1 MNQIGYRTG
10 LVEGEARRS
19 SQDVI
24 HHKQLG
30 WQPMRNNRNQKLDD
44 ENENKTINKS
54 NTFNAGRFW
63 VWDPLNQ
70 AKLKSNFSKVDKLIG
85 ERTVQRENVAKL
97 GVTIPTQGYSGDR
110 VLFVKSESDQLET
123 IERKDDFFKGVIV
136 LEPGGTTRLLV
147 ESDPS
152 DQHVGTLRNNAN
164 VLGEPIEPGYS
175 ISPLSSL
182 SIQPASPVE
191 LKSPPINYEDFRSSG
206 RKEKEV
212 VIPDFEVATTTRLNL
227 VKGSL
232 CR

>member
-10 LVEGEARRS
+10 LAEGEARRS

-24 HHKQLG
+24 HHNQLG
-30 WQPMRNNRNQKLDD
+30 WQPMRNNPNQKLDD
-44 ENENKTINKS
+44 ENGNKTITKS
-54 NTFNAGRFW
+54 NIFRTGRFW

-70 AKLKSNFSKVDKLIG
+70 AKVDKLLK
-85 ERTVQRENVAKL
+85 ERTVQRENTTKL
-97 GVTIPTQGYSGDR
+97 GVTIPTQGHSGDN
-110 VLFVKSESDQLET
+110 VLFVRTESDQLET

-136 LEPGGTTRLLV
+136 LGPGGTTRFLL
-147 ESDPS
+147 ETKPS
-152 DQHVGTLRNNAN
+152 DQPVGTLRNNAN
-164 VLGEPIEPGYS
+164 VLGKPTEPGYS

-182 SIQPASPVE
+182 FIQPVSPVE
-191 LKSPPINYEDFRSSG
+191 LKSPPINYKDFKSSG

>member
-1 MNQIGYRTG
+1 
-10 LVEGEARRS
+10 
-19 SQDVI
+19 
-24 HHKQLG
+24 
-30 WQPMRNNRNQKLDD
+30 MRNDPNPKLDD
-44 ENENKTINKS
+44 ENENKTITKS
-54 NTFNAGRFW
+54 NTFRTGRFW

-70 AKLKSNFSKVDKLIG
+70 AKVDKLLK
-85 ERTVQRENVAKL
+85 ERTVQRENTTKL
-97 GVTIPTQGYSGDR
+97 GVTIPTQRNSGDR
-110 VLFVKSESDQLET
+110 VLFVRSDSDQLET

-152 DQHVGTLRNNAN
+152 DQHLRNNAN

>member
-1 MNQIGYRTG
+1 
-10 LVEGEARRS
+10 
-19 SQDVI
+19 
-24 HHKQLG
+24 
-30 WQPMRNNRNQKLDD
+30 MRNDLNQKLDN
-44 ENENKTINKS
+44 ESENKTITKS
-54 NTFNAGRFW
+54 NTGRLW

-70 AKLKSNFSKVDKLIG
+70 AKLKSNISKVDKLLR
-85 ERTVQRENVAKL
+85 ERSIQRENGAKL
-97 GVTIPTQGYSGDR
+97 GVTIPTQRNSGDR
-110 VLFVKSESDQLET
+110 VLFVRSDSDQLET

-136 LEPGGTTRLLV
+136 LGPGGTTRFLL
-147 ESDPS
+147 ETKPS

-164 VLGEPIEPGYS
+164 VLGKPTEPGYS

-182 SIQPASPVE
+182 FIQPVSPVE
-191 LKSPPINYEDFRSSG
+191 LKSPPINYKDFKSSG